1 MLKAVTGLLN
11 LYGRTAPLFRRNRRG
26 RQAFNVLPCALFIAV
41 ACCAGA
47 AFADGAA
54 QDATLRALTQA
65 IEQVKAKYV
74 GPVDDRKLTADAI
87 RGMLQGLDPFSDYLE
102 PETYRELKQDNGGMF
117 GGLGMEVGMESG
129 AVRVVSTYEDSPAFQ
144 AGLRPGDLITRLNEA
159 SIEGMT
165 LDQAIRRVR
174 GEPDTSIAL
183 TVLRKGDAE
192 PHVVTVKR
200 AIIQSRSVKSALLG
214 TGYGYLKITNFN
226 QRTADSM
233 LAALVEMG
241 RQSGGGLKGVLLD
254 LRDNPGG
261 LLISAVAVSS
271 VFLPDDSLVVY
282 TEAAAA
288 ESRMRLQTSEKQYL
302 QASTADYL
310 KRLPD
315 LKTLPLVVLVNSGSA
330 SAAEIVAGALQDH
343 RRATIA
349 GTQTFGKGT
358 VQVVLPLANGAAL
371 KLTTAYYLTPNGQ
384 RIQGKGVTP
393 DMIIEHGAIDMAAGV
408 KPDVPETNAVKAAIE
423 SACAMPDPLGAQ
435 DAALLMA
442 IPGNSD
448 DCQLRRAM
456 DLLRHLPVLA
466 RS

>member
-1 MLKAVTGLLN
+1 M
-11 LYGRTAPLFRRNRRG
+11 
-26 RQAFNVLPCALFIAV
+26 
-41 ACCAGA
+41 
-47 AFADGAA
+47 
-54 QDATLRALTQA
+54 RALAQA

-74 GPVDDRKLTADAI
+74 GVVDNQKLTADAI
-87 RGMLQGLDPFSDYLE
+87 RGMLQGLDPYSDYLE
-102 PETYRELKQDNGGMF
+102 PEAYRELKQDNGGKF
-117 GGLGMEVGMESG
+117 GGLGMEVGMEAG
-129 AVRVVSTYEDSPAFQ
+129 AVRVVSAYEDSPAFQ

-165 LDQAIRRVR
+165 LDQAIQRVR

-183 TVLRKGDAE
+183 TVLRKGDVE
-192 PHVVTVKR
+192 PHVVTVRR

-214 TGYGYLKITNFN
+214 SGYGYLKITHFD

-241 RQSGGGLKGVLLD
+241 RQSGNGLKGVLLD

-261 LLISAVAVSS
+261 LLKSAVAVSS

-302 QASTADYL
+302 QASTAEYL
-310 KRLPD
+310 QRLPD
-315 LKTLPLVVLVNSGSA
+315 LRTLPLVVLVNSGSA

-343 RRATIA
+343 RRATVA

-358 VQVVLPLANGAAL
+358 VQVILPLANGAAL
-371 KLTTAYYLTPNGQ
+371 KLTTAYYLTPNGR
-384 RIQGKGVTP
+384 RIQGKGVAP
-393 DMIIEHGAIDMAAGV
+393 DMIIEQRAIDVAAGV
-408 KPDVPETNAVKAAIE
+408 KPAAPETKAVKAVE
-423 SACAMPDPLGAQ
+423 SACAMPDSPGAQ
-435 DAALLMA
+435 DAALLLA
-442 IPGNSD
+442 IPGSSD
-448 DCQLRRAM
+448 DCQLGRAM
-456 DLLRHLPVLA
+456 DLLRHLPVLT